1 MPASMK
7 PVSARP
13 ARPPQKPTVLRAR
26 LRFVLE
32 PDIAL
37 GPGKADMLEQI
48 RATGSISAAG
58 RLMGMSYKRACM
70 MVESMNRCFRRPL
83 VSSTFGGVGAFFNS
97 RFGYEVGYRPA
108 VAENAIYRGT
118 WSNPNSEDMVARM
131 REVFRD
137 GSHARQLG
145 QAAAARAVQF
155 RWEDTTRKLVIS
167 LIQSGFIR
175 SGQ

>member
-37 GPGKADMLEQI
+37 GPGKADMLERI
-48 RATGSISAAG
+48 RETGSISAAG
-58 RLMGMSYKRACM
+58 RLMGMSYKRAWM

-83 VSSTFGGVGAFFNS
+83 V
-97 RFGYEVGYRPA
+97 
-108 VAENAIYRGT
+108 
-118 WSNPNSEDMVARM
+118 
-131 REVFRD
+131 
-137 GSHARQLG
+137 
-145 QAAAARAVQF
+145 AAAKGGTRGGGARLTPIGEEVLA
-155 RWEDTTRKLVIS
+155 RYRCMEAKAAKAIAADLRALHRLVAPPPKD
-167 LIQSGFIR
+167 
-175 SGQ
+175 

>member
-7 PVSARP
+7 TGNANPLRP
-13 ARPPQKPTVLRAR
+13 ARKPAALRAT

-58 RLMGMSYKRACM
+58 RLMGMSYKRAWM

-83 VSSTFGGVGAFFNS
+83 VEAAKGGARGGGAQLTPA
-97 RFGYEVGYRPA
+97 GEEVLARYRRMEA
-108 VAENAIYRGT
+108 KAAKAIDAELRALQRLVAPPG
-118 WSNPNSEDMVARM
+118 
-131 REVFRD
+131 RD
-137 GSHARQLG
+137 
-145 QAAAARAVQF
+145 
-155 RWEDTTRKLVIS
+155 
-167 LIQSGFIR
+167 
-175 SGQ
+175 

>member
-58 RLMGMSYKRACM
+58 RLMGMSYKRAWM

-83 VSSTFGGVGAFFNS
+83 VETAKGGARGGGAQLTPA
-97 RFGYEVGYRPA
+97 GEEVLAQYRRMEA
-108 VAENAIYRGT
+108 KAAKAIDAELRALQRLVAPTPKN
-118 WSNPNSEDMVARM
+118 
-131 REVFRD
+131 
-137 GSHARQLG
+137 
-145 QAAAARAVQF
+145 
-155 RWEDTTRKLVIS
+155 
-167 LIQSGFIR
+167 
-175 SGQ
+175 